1 MTVNEFV
8 KKMAEA
14 GFDFSYRATDGN
26 ITLVG
31 QCVQIKDGD
40 FSLIHKKV
48 PSVDQSRQE
57 IAKILGK
64 DVK

>member
-8 KKMAEA
+8 KSMAEA
-14 GFDFSYRATDGN
+14 GFDFHYRATDGN
-26 ITLVG
+26 VTLVG
-31 QCVQIKDGD
+31 QCVQIKDKG
-40 FSLIHKKV
+40 FELKHKRIPTV
-48 PSVDQSRQE
+48 NQSRQE

>member
-8 KKMAEA
+8 KSMAEA
-14 GFDFSYRATDGN
+14 GFDFSYRASDGN
-26 ITLVG
+26 VTLVG
-31 QCVQIKDGD
+31 QCVQIKDGG
-40 FSLIHKKV
+40 FELKHKRV
-48 PSVDQSRQE
+48 PTVNESRQE

>member
-8 KKMAEA
+8 KAMAEA

-26 ITLVG
+26 VTLVG
-31 QCVQIKDGD
+31 KCVQIKDGV
-40 FSLIHKKV
+40 FELVHKRLPTV
-48 PSVDQSRQE
+48 EQSRQE
-57 IAKILGK
+57 IAKILRK